1 MEHSHHEHHTTAKVA
16 SESAHH
22 DMQMHAH
29 AGHDHSAMIADFMKR
44 FWISL
49 VLTIPVVIISP
60 MFQRVVGYEL
70 NFPGRDW
77 VSLLLAS
84 ILFIY
89 GGKPFLSGL
98 VQEVKNREPGMM
110 TLIGVAI
117 TVAYLYSV
125 AVVLGWV
132 EGMDFFWELAT
143 LIVIMLLG
151 HWLEMRSVAG
161 ASRALELIVKMLPAE
176 AHMYHGEMLHD
187 MRVDELKAGDVV
199 LVKPGEKVPVDGVV
213 IEGESDVNESMLTG
227 ESVPVHK
234 TKDSKLIA
242 GAVNG
247 EGSLKVRVE
256 KEGKDSYLNKVI
268 NLVREA
274 QNAKSKTQRL
284 ADRAAKWL
292 TFTAL
297 GAGFL
302 TLAIWLIQGHDFAF
316 ALERMVT
323 VMVTSC
329 PHALGVAIPLVVA
342 ISTGMSA
349 GKGLLIRNR
358 TAFENARK
366 ITAMIFDKTGTL
378 TQGAF
383 GVNRIVSLS
392 EKYDEESLLA
402 LAAALEQHS
411 EHPIAKG
418 IVQSAAEKELAL
430 PIMTDFNAIT
440 GKGVEGK
447 VDGQAIKVVSPGF
460 LKEAGIDL
468 PKDGTTA
475 AETLVYVLV
484 NEQLAGYVALAD
496 KIREDSKDAIERLK
510 QEGIKVFMA
519 TGDNTKVAE
528 SVANELGLD
537 GFYAEVLPHQK
548 VEIVKELQQKGE
560 FVAMTGDGVNDAPA
574 LAQADIGIAVGSG
587 TDVAAETADIILTDS
602 RPSDIT
608 NLIFFGKA
616 TYSKMVQNLFWA
628 TGYNVIAIPL
638 AAGILYPAFMLSPA
652 MGAILMSLSTVIVAV
667 NAQFLRFSLKD
678 KK

>member
-1 MEHSHHEHHTTAKVA
+1 MEHQHHKMENKVSEHQHP
-16 SESAHH
+16 

-29 AGHDHSAMIADFMKR
+29 AGHDHSAMITDFMRR
-44 FWISL
+44 FWICL
-49 VLTIPVVIISP
+49 VLTIPVIIISP
-60 MFQRVVGYEL
+60 MFQQVVGYEL

-77 VSLLLAS
+77 VSLILSS

-89 GGKPFLSGL
+89 GGKPFLQGL
-98 VQEVKNREPGMM
+98 IQEVRSREPGMM

-125 AVVLGWV
+125 VVVLGLV

-151 HWLEMRSVAG
+151 HWLEMKSVAG

-176 AHMYHGEMLHD
+176 AHVYHGEMLHD
-187 MRVDELKAGDVV
+187 IRVEELRPDDVV
-199 LVKPGEKVPVDGVV
+199 LVKPGEKIPVDGVV
-213 IEGESDVNESMLTG
+213 LEGESDVNESMLTG

-234 TKDSKLIA
+234 MAGSNLIA

-292 TFTAL
+292 TFIAL
-297 GAGFL
+297 GSGIL
-302 TLAIWLIQGHDFAF
+302 TLVIWLIQGQSIAF

-342 ISTGMSA
+342 ISTGISA

-366 ITAMIFDKTGTL
+366 ITVMVFDKTGTL
-378 TQGAF
+378 TEGKF
-383 GVNRIVSLS
+383 GVSRVVSLT
-392 EKYDEESLLA
+392 EHYTEDTLLA
-402 LAAALEQHS
+402 LAATLEQHS

-418 IVQSAAEKELAL
+418 IVKSALEKSLTL
-430 PIMTDFNAIT
+430 PAVTDFSSIT
-440 GKGVEGK
+440 GKGVEGQL
-447 VDGQAIKVVSPGF
+447 DGQSVKIVSPGF
-460 LKEAGIDL
+460 LKEAGIPL
-468 PKDGTTA
+468 PENATTSA
-475 AETLVYVLV
+475 VETIVYVIVNNQLV
-484 NEQLAGYVALAD
+484 GYLALAD
-496 KIREDSKDAIERLK
+496 HIRKDSKDAIQRLK
-510 QEGIKVFMA
+510 KDGIKVVMA
-519 TGDNTKVAE
+519 TGDNKKVAE

-638 AAGILYPAFMLSPA
+638 AAGILYPAFTLSPA
-652 MGAILMSLSTVIVAV
+652 MGAVLMSLSTVIVAA
-667 NAQFLRFSLKD
+667 NAQLLRFSLKD
-678 KK
+678 KA